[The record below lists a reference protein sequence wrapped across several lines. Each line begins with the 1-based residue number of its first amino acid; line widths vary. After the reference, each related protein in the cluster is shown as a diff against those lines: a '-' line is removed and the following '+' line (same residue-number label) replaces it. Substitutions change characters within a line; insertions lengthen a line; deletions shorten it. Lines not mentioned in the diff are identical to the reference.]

1 MTKNRSNFKMGTVEM
16 IILFLLNKKDLYGY
30 EITSLVEKLSEGN
43 IGITESTLYPT
54 LYKLLGNKYISDRE
68 VQVGK
73 RRTRVYYHLEETG
86 KEHLEKLLTEYN
98 KIKTPISF
106 MRIGVFIFICNNRK
120 FLYFSSL
127 FLNSL
132 LNSIYCFRCSMRG
145 TSDLN

>member
-1 MTKNRSNFKMGTVEM
+1 M

-98 KIKTPISF
+98 KNTTGKRFPLSYI
-106 MRIGVFIFICNNRK
+106 
-120 FLYFSSL
+120 L
-127 FLNSL
+127 FYILRQSKRVRSHTYKSGRENDWF
-132 LNSIYCFRCSMRG
+132 CFRLPAG
-145 TSDLN
+145 

>member
-73 RRTRVYYHLEETG
+73 RRTRVYYL
-86 KEHLEKLLTEYN
+86 
-98 KIKTPISF
+98 
-106 MRIGVFIFICNNRK
+106 
-120 FLYFSSL
+120 SL
-127 FLNSL
+127 
-132 LNSIYCFRCSMRG
+132 IHI
-145 TSDLN
+145 

>member
-43 IGITESTLYPT
+43 IGITESTLYPA

-98 KIKTPISF
+98 KNTT
-106 MRIGVFIFICNNRK
+106 GICK
-120 FLYFSSL
+120 ILACD
-127 FLNSL
+127 
-132 LNSIYCFRCSMRG
+132 SI
-145 TSDLN
+145 DEDK